1 MAILDLCLFS
11 PQCNTMSDLELGCEE
26 AAEWF
31 SEMREAMS
39 GGERFKYLNCRRPRL
54 HLLLGDSIAIK
65 AAVASRFDNDGM
77 LCRAQSGDTWQKL
90 LGHLESDIVVW
101 QLQAAA
107 SGLLPGSVVVW
118 MSGNDVYSRLTGL
131 AQIDREHLDSVGL
144 AARTVVSRLKGLA
157 DRVYLLGPLPRVAG
171 ELRGT
176 TWEAT
181 AAYHLERTLLWLN
194 LGDSVQ
200 LVPSGRQ
207 LTRKM
212 GRRRHGIQNTEAWY
226 TEDGVHLSKEGY
238 EKLADASSLPMW
250 ITLKAAK

>member
-1 MAILDLCLFS
+1 
-11 PQCNTMSDLELGCEE
+11 MSDLELGYEE

-31 SEMREAMS
+31 SEMREARS
-39 GGERFKYLNCRRPRL
+39 EDERFKYLTSRRPRL

-65 AAVASRFDNDGM
+65 AAVASGFDDDGM
-77 LCRAQSGDTWQKL
+77 LCRAQSGDTWQRL
-90 LGHLESDIVVW
+90 LGHLESDIAVW
-101 QLQAAA
+101 QMEAAA
-107 SGLLPGSVVVW
+107 SGLLPGSVLVW

-131 AQIDREHLDSVGL
+131 AQINREHLDRVGL
-144 AARTVVSRLKGLA
+144 AARTVASRLRGLA

-200 LVPSGRQ
+200 LVPLGRQ

-212 GRRRHGIQNTEAWY
+212 GRRRHDIHGTEAWY

-238 EKLADASSLPMW
+238 AKLADAISLPVW
-250 ITLKAAK
+250 LTFRAAK